1 MHHGHTSAGVQT
13 QTLDAFTEHGTVQ
26 VMEHHTSHE
35 GVLGGWGSLV
45 GGLIVLHLAAFA
57 FWVVQVAR
65 SSSSKKELKAE

>member
-1 MHHGHTSAGVQT
+1 MHHGRTCAGVQL
-13 QTLDAFTEHGTVQ
+13 QALGTLTERTVQ